1 MSSENMFHKYF
12 MYRGGSI
19 SCADIFFS
27 GTYFSKYP
35 PFSSHAHATP
45 FLQVRYPCI
54 AHPSEV
60 LPFDLGTW
68 HGVGRMVLTTT
79 CFEDCSMYFL

>member
-1 MSSENMFHKYF
+1 MQKKILIDAVQYALPILGQKMVVVVFFHKYF

-19 SCADIFFS
+19 SCADICLS

-45 FLQVRYPCI
+45 FLQVR
-54 AHPSEV
+54 
-60 LPFDLGTW
+60 
-68 HGVGRMVLTTT
+68 
-79 CFEDCSMYFL
+79 